1 MMRFKFLMPILLV
14 LLAMGI
20 GTAAVAADSPDA
32 SATGSAVSGGQTAE
46 NGTPAPAA
54 FAPEAIYEFDP
65 VLDGEEIVHDFVI
78 QNRGNA
84 ELNITKV
91 RTG

>member
-20 GTAAVAADSPDA
+20 GTAAAADSSNAP
-32 SATGSAVSGGQTAE
+32 STGNAVSGGQAADS
-46 NGTPAPAA
+46 GAPAPAA

-65 VLDGEEIVHDFVI
+65 VLDGAEVVHDFVI
-78 QNRGNA
+78 RNKGNA